1 MGAALMGGFIGS
13 AIVPSKTRSK
23 ITELM
28 ALSPELTLSSTKVG
42 SLRSPCYGHAEG
54 KELVEAAVDVPRSR
68 LPQFNLGFF

>member
-1 MGAALMGGFIGS
+1 MTLS
-13 AIVPSKTRSK
+13 AI
-23 ITELM
+23 E
-28 ALSPELTLSSTKVG
+28 VG